1 MALSR
6 EEESIITNLSM
17 RHDAEILELEA
28 LDRYYEGT
36 QPLSYMHP
44 EILREVADRIRP
56 VIIFWPQMAVDSVE
70 ERLDVEGFRLPGE
83 ADADDELW
91 RIWQANGLD
100 EGSQMAHVDAL
111 VMRRSYVCVGTREG
125 KPNTPLVTPESPL
138 ELFADED
145 PRDRSVRAALRRVN
159 DVDSAGGL
167 AAKYATLYLPNATIW
182 ATWDGGW
189 KEDRR
194 DEHGLGVV
202 PVVPLVNRRRLR
214 GSTRTPRNLMVMRA
228 GRSELDPIIPL
239 SDAANKL
246 ATDMM
251 VAGEFVAVPLRGVF
265 GIGPGDLVDDKGN
278 KITAMQAV
286 MGRLFTIAD
295 RDAKAFEFASGQLS
309 NFKDAINELA
319 QLVVSVSGL
328 PPHYL
333 GMATDNPASADAI
346 RSGEARLVKRAE
358 RKQRAFGGSWEKV
371 MRLVDR
377 FVSGEWNDDLDML
390 EVVWRDAATPT
401 VGQKADA
408 AVKLKTAGVVPTRQ
422 TREDMGYTPVQIERM
437 EAEDEKEQARSP
449 MAAVA
454 RGLVDQRV
462 MPGGVPAPAPVGAPP
477 VGGNGAAG

>member
-6 EEESIITNLSM
+6 DEESIINNLSL

-56 VIIFWPQMAVDSVE
+56 VVIFWPQMVVDSVE

-111 VMRRSYVCVGTREG
+111 VMRRSYICVGTREG
-125 KPNTPLVTPESPL
+125 KPDTPLVTPESPL
-138 ELFADED
+138 ELYADED
-145 PRDRSVRAALRRVN
+145 PRDRSVRAALRRVY
-159 DVDSAGGL
+159 DVDQAGGL
-167 AAKYATLYLPNATIW
+167 AAQYATLYLPNATIW
-182 ATWDGGW
+182 THWEGGW
-189 KEDRR
+189 VEDRR

-214 GSTRTPRNLMVMRA
+214 GSTRTPRNLMVMRQ
-228 GRSELDPIIPL
+228 GRSELDPVIPL
-239 SDAANKL
+239 SDAANKM

-251 VAGEFVAVPLRGVF
+251 VAGEFVAVPLRGLF
-265 GIGPGDLVDDKGN
+265 GIGPDDLIDENGN
-278 KITAMQAV
+278 KITAMQAII
-286 MGRLFTIAD
+286 GRLFTIAD
-295 RDAKAFEFASGQLS
+295 TEAKAFEFAASRLDNFSNALDQLA
-309 NFKDAINELA
+309 K
-319 QLVVSVSGL
+319 LVASVSGL

-346 RSGEARLVKRAE
+346 RSGEARLIKRAE

-377 FVSGEWNDDLDML
+377 FVTGDWNDDLEML

-401 VGQKADA
+401 IAQKADA
-408 AVKLKTAGVVPTRQ
+408 SVKLKTAGIVPTRQ
-422 TREDMGYTPVQIERM
+422 TREDLGYTPVQIERM
-437 EAEDEKEQARSP
+437 EAEDEKEAQRSP

-454 RGLVDQRV
+454 RGLADQRV
-462 MPGGVPAPAPVGAPP
+462 MPVPGDMPMN
-477 VGGNGAAG
+477 GNGPPE